1 MRPELKGTLAVLGSA
16 ACYSSLAIC
25 VKLALGDGA
34 RILPLV
40 AWRFL
45 VGAALLWGLV
55 GAGGRRLPPWT
66 SVPVLLGLGAL
77 YAGDALAALGGLV
90 WVPAATASLL
100 FYTYPAMVVLLAAVF
115 LGERVTRRRVTSLVL
130 ALLGCALTA
139 RAGIHGG
146 ESIGVALILLGAFLL
161 SVFIVA
167 SHPVYRDLPA
177 LGSTAVVMAGTAA
190 VTAGVALATGGLTLG
205 GGDRSLVMALLLGT
219 VGTAI
224 PIPLFLAGVKLIGPG
239 KAAIYSTVE
248 PAFTVSMAALILGEP
263 LTGAQ
268 LAGGGLILAAVVWLR
283 AERPLPASEEPPAVE
298 TL

>member
-1 MRPELKGTLAVLGSA
+1 MRPELRGTLAVLASA
-16 ACYSSLAIC
+16 ACYSTLAIC

-40 AWRFL
+40 AWRF
-45 VGAALLWGLV
+45 VIGTALLWILLGL
-55 GAGGRRLPPWT
+55 AGRRLPPRA
-66 SVPVLLGLGAL
+66 SVPALLGLGVL
-77 YAGDALAALGGLV
+77 YAGDALAALSGLV

-100 FYTYPAMVVLLAAVF
+100 FYT
-115 LGERVTRRRVTSLVL
+115 
-130 ALLGCALTA
+130 
-139 RAGIHGG
+139 GG
-146 ESIGVALILLGAFLL
+146 M
-161 SVFIVA
+161 
-167 SHPVYRDLPA
+167 A
-177 LGSTAVVMAGTAA
+177 LGGASRS
-190 VTAGVALATGGLTLG
+190 VA
-205 GGDRSLVMALLLGT
+205 MALLLGT

-248 PAFTVSMAALILGEP
+248 PALTVSMAALILGEP

-283 AERPLPASEEPPAVE
+283 AERPLPESEEPPAVE

>member
-1 MRPELKGTLAVLGSA
+1 MRPELRGTLAVLASA

-45 VGAALLWGLV
+45 VGAGLLWGFL
-55 GAGGRRLPPWT
+55 ALTSPRLPPRRAL
-66 SVPVLLGLGAL
+66 PALLALGVL

-90 WVPAATASLL
+90 WVPAATAALI

-115 LGERVTRRRVTSLVL
+115 LDEKLTARRGTALGL
-130 ALLGCALTA
+130 ALLGCMLTA
-139 RAGIHGG
+139 GAGLQGG
-146 ESIGVALILLGAFLL
+146 EPIGIALILTGAFLL

-167 SHPVYRDLPA
+167 SHPVYQELPA
-177 LGSTAVVMAGTAA
+177 LGSTAVVLLATAV
-190 VTAGVALATGGLTLG
+190 VTVAVALATGGLGLG
-205 GGDRSLVMALLLGT
+205 GGSRSVAMALLLGI

-224 PIPLFLAGVKLIGPG
+224 PIPLFLAGVKLIGAG

-248 PAFTVSMAALILGEP
+248 PIFTVSMAALVLGEP
-263 LTGAQ
+263 LVAVQ
-268 LAGGGLILAAVVWLR
+268 LGGGALILAGVVWLR
-283 AERPLPASEEPPAVE
+283 SERPLPGAEEPPAVE
-298 TL
+298 PL